1 MQKVGDTSKIQEVN
15 GVNNKLL
22 IDKVLNE
29 CWKDKYSPSSY
40 NPSMLKDNLINLI
53 NINEDDDPNY
63 LGDQILNS
71 LGRNHCGTYYPIA
84 LLAVDVMIVIEKNS
98 RDNRKR
104 KICTLG
110 ILNDLSYFELE
121 VRDGSNLYVNEI
133 KKEFEEKT
141 FLYNDDNFKNL
152 L

>member
-1 MQKVGDTSKIQEVN
+1 MND
-15 GVNNKLL
+15 KLL
-22 IDKVLNE
+22 INKVLNE
-29 CWKDKYSPSSY
+29 SWEDNYSPSSY
-40 NPSMLKDNLINLI
+40 NPSILKDNLINLI

-63 LGDQILNS
+63 LCDQILNS

-84 LLAVDVMIVIEKNS
+84 LLAVDVMIMIEKNS

-104 KICTLG
+104 RICTLG
-110 ILNDLSYFELE
+110 ILNDLFYFELE
-121 VRDGSNLYVNEI
+121 VRDGEDLYANKI
-133 KKEFEEKT
+133 KKEFKEKI